1 MEQRANFFDESIDR
15 VQSEFD
21 KLQKT
26 FEKRRKRVERETEK
40 QLKRIRKT
48 PLVKR
53 VETLRDDATKQ
64 FESNVENLMKILPV
78 ASNVQIKRLER
89 KVNTLSRKVTAL
101 ERTAADSPVKTAA
114 KQREKVSA

>member
-26 FEKRRKRVERETEK
+26 FEKRRKRVEKETEK
-40 QLKRIRKT
+40 QLNRIRKT
-48 PLVKR
+48 PLVQR
-53 VETLRDDATKQ
+53 VESFRDDATKQ
-64 FESNVENLMKILPV
+64 FESNVENLMKMLPV
-78 ASNVQIKRLER
+78 ASNAEIKRLSR

-101 ERTAADSPVKTAA
+101 ERSMAGGATKSAPKRS
-114 KQREKVSA
+114 EKVSA